1 MDKRILTAL
10 LIWAGVSVSVVIY
23 GIVVKRLL

>member
-10 LIWAGVSVSVVIY
+10 LLWAGVSISVVIW
-23 GIVVKRLL
+23 GIVNKWL

>member
-10 LIWAGVSVSVVIY
+10 LIWAGVSVSVIIY
-23 GIVVKRLL
+23 GIVVKPL

>member
-10 LIWAGVSVSVVIY
+10 LIWAGVSVSVVIC